1 MMSEIVFNLEQIKDR
16 MPHREP
22 FLFLDAVTKLGPN
35 LLEAYRDIKA
45 EEFYFAGHFPGLP
58 TMPGVLMVEAIAQAG
73 ILLVCEKREPRRG
86 RKTLFAGIEKVRFRR
101 QVVPGDRLLLS
112 ADIVNGRSSV
122 YKIHGTA
129 KVGDDLACEAVVIG
143 ALR

>member
-1 MMSEIVFNLEQIKDR
+1 MSEVVFDLEQIKER

-22 FLFLDAVTKLGPN
+22 FLFLDAITKLEPN
-35 LLEAYRDIKA
+35 LIEGYRDIKA

-58 TMPGVLMVEAIAQAG
+58 VMPGVLMVEAIAQAG
-73 ILLVCEKREPRRG
+73 ILLVCEVREKRHG
-86 RKTLFAGIEKVRFRR
+86 RKTLFAGIERVRFRR
-101 QVVPGDRLLLS
+101 QVQPGDRLLLS
-112 ADIVNGRSSV
+112 ADIVSGRSSV

-129 KVGDDLACEAVVIG
+129 KVGDELACEAIVIG

>member
-1 MMSEIVFNLEQIKDR
+1 LISEIVLTLEQIKE
-16 MPHREP
+16 MLPHREP
-22 FLFLDAVTKLGPN
+22 FLFIDAVTKLEAN
-35 LLEAYRDIKA
+35 LIEGYRDIKA

-58 TMPGVLMVEAIAQAG
+58 VMPGVLMVEAIAQVG
-73 ILLVCEKREPRRG
+73 ILLVCEVREKRQG

-101 QVVPGDRLLLS
+101 QVRPGDRLLLS
-112 ADIVNGRSSV
+112 ADIVSGRSSV

-129 KVGDDLACEAVVIG
+129 KVGDELACEAIVIG

>member
-1 MMSEIVFNLEQIKDR
+1 MSEIVLTIEQIKE
-16 MPHREP
+16 MLPHREP
-22 FLFLDAVTKLGPN
+22 FLFIDAVTKLESN
-35 LLEAYRDIKA
+35 LIEGYRDIKA

-58 TMPGVLMVEAIAQAG
+58 VMPGVLMVEAIAQVG
-73 ILLVCEKREPRRG
+73 ILLVCEVREKRQG

-101 QVVPGDRLLLS
+101 QVQPGDRLLLS
-112 ADIVNGRSSV
+112 ADIISGRSSV

-129 KVGDDLACEAVVIG
+129 KVGDELACEAIVIG